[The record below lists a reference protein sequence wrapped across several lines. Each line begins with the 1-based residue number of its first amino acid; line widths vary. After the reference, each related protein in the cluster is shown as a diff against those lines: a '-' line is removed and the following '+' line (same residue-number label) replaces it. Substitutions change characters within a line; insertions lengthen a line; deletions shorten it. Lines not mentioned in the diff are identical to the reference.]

1 MNSRSSG
8 FSMSRALVGFLDTKA
23 DEGLTPRTLTN
34 YKFRLKQ

>member
-1 MNSRSSG
+1 
-8 FSMSRALVGFLDTKA
+8 MSRALVGFLDTKA